1 MDNER
6 QGQASP
12 TPGARLFVQLGKVG
26 RWPLF
31 GVRELASVKEAWE
44 GRGMQLQV
52 PTRGQQG
59 AVKGRSCISR
69 GGERG
74 CHLCP
79 VEVVHSQVGG
89 NHPRPLAPKRC
100 VQPVCFGNN
109 PRTRLSFEA
118 MLKWKILHNKKRPGK
133 LCTHPSPW
141 PGPGLLPNK
150 SGSAFLLP
158 GCRWPGLSSCF
169 PEVLLLGIT
178 QSSLTRWLAVLPLKE
193 MTSRTTSLQTS
204 M

>member
-31 GVRELASVKEAWE
+31 GVHELASVKEAWE

-89 NHPRPLAPKRC
+89 NHPSPLAPKRC

-109 PRTRLSFEA
+109 PRTRLSFGA
-118 MLKWKILHNKKRPGK
+118 MLKTLHNKKRPEN
-133 LCTHPSPW
+133 CVHTHPLGLDLGCYQIKAAQRSCCLAADGQGSLPAFQKFSFWESP
-141 PGPGLLPNK
+141 K
-150 SGSAFLLP
+150 
-158 GCRWPGLSSCF
+158 
-169 PEVLLLGIT
+169 
-178 QSSLTRWLAVLPLKE
+178 AV
-193 MTSRTTSLQTS
+193 
-204 M
+204 